1 MTNSTADFL
10 SRLGQHRRLP
20 ITVSGKARGTIRLD
34 VERDAG
40 IDSWFVTLRHGTAQV
55 SQQDR
60 ARMSRQERQP
70 DLVIRGHQTLFDR
83 LVQGQAQLYASLL
96 RNEINVEG
104 DLALLS
110 CFERLLPGPAGAH
123 HPRDF
128 ANEGEPGS

>member
-1 MTNSTADFL
+1 MAYSTADFL
-10 SRLGQHRRLP
+10 SRLGKHRRLP
-20 ITVSGKARGTIRLD
+20 VTVSGKARGTIRLD

-60 ARMSRQERQP
+60 QP
-70 DLVIRGHQTLFDR
+70 DLVIRGNQNLFDR
-83 LVQGQAQLYASLL
+83 LVRGQAQLYASLL

-104 DLALLS
+104 NLALLS